1 MAFCVNC
8 GQQIPD
14 GASFCTNCGAPQT
27 THMQAQAPDQNPFA
41 DSTAAGGYG
50 TADSSF
56 GTAGDSAASDG
67 YPGAQSG
74 YTSSDSYAG
83 TQSSYTSSDS
93 YAGTQSSYTS
103 SDSYAGGQTSYSS
116 SDSYAGTQGGN
127 GYGGGPTPG
136 MTFAEAVETCLVKKF
151 VSFSGRARRSEYWYF
166 TLFSLIVSM
175 AASII
180 GGMLFVHHEGDVNL
194 LSSLL
199 SLVLFLP
206 GLGVAIR
213 RLHDIGKSA
222 WWYLIIFVPMIGW
235 IILLVF
241 MCKDSFP
248 GPNQYGPSPKYPG

>member
-56 GTAGDSAASDG
+56 GTADSSFGTAGDSAASDG
-67 YPGAQSG
+67 YPGA
-74 YTSSDSYAG
+74 
-83 TQSSYTSSDS
+83 QSSYTSSDS

-103 SDSYAGGQTSYSS
+103 SDSYAGGQTSHSS
-116 SDSYAGTQGGN
+116 SDSYSGTQGSY

-136 MTFAEAVETCLVKKF
+136 MSFAEAVETCLVKKF

>member
-67 YPGAQSG
+67 YPGAQS
-74 YTSSDSYAG
+74 
-83 TQSSYTSSDS
+83 SYTSSDS

-103 SDSYAGGQTSYSS
+103 SDSYAGGQTSHSS

-206 GLGVAIR
+206 GLGVSIR

>member
-41 DSTAAGGYG
+41 DSTASGGYG

-56 GTAGDSAASDG
+56 GTADDSAASDG
-67 YPGAQSG
+67 YPGA
-74 YTSSDSYAG
+74 
-83 TQSSYTSSDS
+83 QSSYTSSDS

-103 SDSYAGGQTSYSS
+103 SDSYAGGQTSHSS

>member
-56 GTAGDSAASDG
+56 GTADSSFGTAGDSAASDG
-67 YPGAQSG
+67 YPGA
-74 YTSSDSYAG
+74 
-83 TQSSYTSSDS
+83 QSSYTSSDS

>member
-67 YPGAQSG
+67 YPGAQS
-74 YTSSDSYAG
+74 
-83 TQSSYTSSDS
+83 SYTSSDS

-103 SDSYAGGQTSYSS
+103 SDSYAGGQTSHSS

-136 MTFAEAVETCLVKKF
+136 MSFAEAVETCLVKKF

-206 GLGVAIR
+206 GLGVSIR

>member
-41 DSTAAGGYG
+41 YSTAAGGYG

-67 YPGAQSG
+67 YPGA
-74 YTSSDSYAG
+74 
-83 TQSSYTSSDS
+83 QSSYTSSDS

-116 SDSYAGTQGGN
+116 SDSYAGTQGSY

-136 MTFAEAVETCLVKKF
+136 MSFAEAVETCLVKKF

-222 WWYLIIFVPMIGW
+222 WWYLIIFVPLIGW

>member
-67 YPGAQSG
+67 YPGA
-74 YTSSDSYAG
+74 
-83 TQSSYTSSDS
+83 QSSYTSSDS

>member
-56 GTAGDSAASDG
+56 GTADSSFGTAGDSAASDG
-67 YPGAQSG
+67 YPGA
-74 YTSSDSYAG
+74 
-83 TQSSYTSSDS
+83 QSSYTSSDS

-103 SDSYAGGQTSYSS
+103 SDSYAGGQTSHSS
-116 SDSYAGTQGGN
+116 SDSYSGTQGSY

>member
-67 YPGAQSG
+67 YPGAQS
-74 YTSSDSYAG
+74 
-83 TQSSYTSSDS
+83 SYTSSDS

-103 SDSYAGGQTSYSS
+103 SGSYAGGQTSHSS

-206 GLGVAIR
+206 GLGVSIR

>member
-56 GTAGDSAASDG
+56 GTADDSAASDG
-67 YPGAQSG
+67 YPGA
-74 YTSSDSYAG
+74 
-83 TQSSYTSSDS
+83 QSSYTSSDS

-103 SDSYAGGQTSYSS
+103 SDNYAGGQTSHSS
-116 SDSYAGTQGGN
+116 SDSYAETQGSY

-136 MTFAEAVETCLVKKF
+136 MSFAEAVETCLVKKF

>member
-93 YAGTQSSYTS
+93 YAG
-103 SDSYAGGQTSYSS
+103 GQTSYSS

-127 GYGGGPTPG
+127 GYGDGPTPG

>member
-67 YPGAQSG
+67 YPGAQS
-74 YTSSDSYAG
+74 
-83 TQSSYTSSDS
+83 SYTSSDS

-116 SDSYAGTQGGN
+116 SDSYAGTQGSY

-136 MTFAEAVETCLVKKF
+136 MSFAEAVETCLVKKF

-222 WWYLIIFVPMIGW
+222 WWYLIIFVPLIGW

>member
-27 THMQAQAPDQNPFA
+27 THMQAPDQNPFA

-56 GTAGDSAASDG
+56 GTADDSAASDG
-67 YPGAQSG
+67 YPGA
-74 YTSSDSYAG
+74 
-83 TQSSYTSSDS
+83 QSSYTSSDS

-103 SDSYAGGQTSYSS
+103 SDSYAGGQTSHSS
-116 SDSYAGTQGGN
+116 SDSYAETQGSY

-136 MTFAEAVETCLVKKF
+136 MSFAEAVETCLVKKF

-206 GLGVAIR
+206 GLGVAVR

>member
-56 GTAGDSAASDG
+56 GTADDSAASDG
-67 YPGAQSG
+67 YPGA
-74 YTSSDSYAG
+74 
-83 TQSSYTSSDS
+83 QSSYTSSDS

>member
-56 GTAGDSAASDG
+56 GTADDSAASDG
-67 YPGAQSG
+67 YPGA
-74 YTSSDSYAG
+74 
-83 TQSSYTSSDS
+83 QSSYTSSDS

-103 SDSYAGGQTSYSS
+103 SDNYAGGQTSHSS
-116 SDSYAGTQGGN
+116 SDSYAETQGSY

-136 MTFAEAVETCLVKKF
+136 MSFAEAVETCLVKKF

-206 GLGVAIR
+206 GLGVAVR

>member
-56 GTAGDSAASDG
+56 GTAGDSAASDE
-67 YPGAQSG
+67 
-74 YTSSDSYAG
+74 YAG
-83 TQSSYTSSDS
+83 AQSSYTSSDS

-103 SDSYAGGQTSYSS
+103 SDSYAGGQAGYSSSDSYAGGQTSYSS
-116 SDSYAGTQGGN
+116 SDSYAGAQGSY

-136 MTFAEAVETCLVKKF
+136 MSFAEAVETCLVKKF
-151 VSFSGRARRSEYWYF
+151 VNFSGRARRSEYWYF
-166 TLFSLIVSM
+166 TLFSILVST

-180 GGMLFVHHEGDVNL
+180 GGMLFVHHEGDVNI

-222 WWYLIIFVPMIGW
+222 WWYLIIFVPVIGW
-235 IILLVF
+235 IILLIF
-241 MCKDSFP
+241 YCRDSFP

>member
-41 DSTAAGGYG
+41 DSTAASGYG

-67 YPGAQSG
+67 YPGA
-74 YTSSDSYAG
+74 
-83 TQSSYTSSDS
+83 QSSYTSSDS

>member
-67 YPGAQSG
+67 YPGA
-74 YTSSDSYAG
+74 
-83 TQSSYTSSDS
+83 QSSYTSSDS

-222 WWYLIIFVPMIGW
+222 WWYLIIFVPMIVW